1 MRAIFNKLA
10 FNLEVLLNANPQHGG
25 FFYQKNNNYFF
36 TFNVLN
42 LLNRPTIINEN
53 QLNSICTRLNGF
65 SKEISKFG
73 SKLYILLVPYK
84 ENVYFDRI
92 NFVKHYENK
101 VSYQNLEK
109 LRNCLIPKIIYPY
122 KDLKVA
128 AQKDI
133 VYFKAEHH
141 WADPGTYI
149 GYKKLMETIQ
159 LDFDN
164 VKIASPDEFYITEN
178 KFVRGDWY
186 RTYMQGESAAAFGFN
201 DLQHL
206 DVNYKYYDHKN
217 KLLPKIEK
225 GKDGKTFKIWK
236 NPEVQDFKIMST
248 GISYNED
255 LNNFLPA
262 SASEMIYIRLNG
274 FQPFKDSMK
283 FKFKKLFFNDV
294 LNFKPNVIVLTIQE
308 NNFHIMNEF
317 AAE

>member
-109 LRNCLIPKIIYPY
+109 LRNC
-122 KDLKVA
+122 
-128 AQKDI
+128 
-133 VYFKAEHH
+133 
-141 WADPGTYI
+141 
-149 GYKKLMETIQ
+149 
-159 LDFDN
+159 
-164 VKIASPDEFYITEN
+164 
-178 KFVRGDWY
+178 
-186 RTYMQGESAAAFGFN
+186 
-201 DLQHL
+201 
-206 DVNYKYYDHKN
+206 
-217 KLLPKIEK
+217 
-225 GKDGKTFKIWK
+225 
-236 NPEVQDFKIMST
+236 
-248 GISYNED
+248 
-255 LNNFLPA
+255 
-262 SASEMIYIRLNG
+262 
-274 FQPFKDSMK
+274 
-283 FKFKKLFFNDV
+283 
-294 LNFKPNVIVLTIQE
+294 
-308 NNFHIMNEF
+308 
-317 AAE
+317 